1 MITGKNILCFANDWD
16 ADPTSKHQ
24 VMKVLARHNRVLWV
38 ESTGLRRPGAN
49 AGDAARMQAKIQKF
63 LKGPRTVA
71 PGLTVLTPLV
81 IPFHDWRGVPTFNAH
96 WLSWYVKRQLSK
108 LGMNP
113 FQFWSF
119 MPTTARFLSHLRPD
133 KVVYYCVDEW
143 SAFTFLNGKLME
155 QMEGDLI
162 RRSDVVI
169 ASAEKLYESKRR
181 LNRHTYLVPH
191 GVDSEHFGKAL
202 RAETV
207 VPEEIVRLPR
217 PTIGF
222 WGLIHEWIDLDL
234 VRQVA
239 EQRPQWSF
247 VFVGKVGVDCGSLAR
262 RPNVH
267 FPGVR
272 PYESLPAFAKGFTA
286 AILPF
291 KINRLTEN
299 VNPIKLREYLAAGLP
314 VVSTPLREAKVYR
327 NVVRFGADAEEFCH
341 ALDLAVQDTSQKAVQ
356 TRLDAVS
363 GATWEARVEQI
374 SRHVEEAE

>member
-1 MITGKNILCFANDWD
+1 M
-16 ADPTSKHQ
+16 
-24 VMKVLARHNRVLWV
+24 
-38 ESTGLRRPGAN
+38 
-49 AGDAARMQAKIQKF
+49 
-63 LKGPRTVA
+63 
-71 PGLTVLTPLV
+71 
-81 IPFHDWRGVPTFNAH
+81 
-96 WLSWYVKRQLSK
+96 
-108 LGMNP
+108 
-113 FQFWSF
+113 
-119 MPTTARFLSHLRPD
+119 
-133 KVVYYCVDEW
+133 
-143 SAFTFLNGKLME
+143 
-155 QMEGDLI
+155 
-162 RRSDVVI
+162 
-169 ASAEKLYESKRR
+169 
-181 LNRHTYLVPH
+181 PH

-272 PYESLPAFAKGFTA
+272 PYESLSAFAKGFTA

>member
-1 MITGKNILCFANDWD
+1 MTGQNILCFANDWD

-24 VMKVLARHNRVLWV
+24 VMKVLAKHNRVLWV

-49 AGDAARMQAKIQKF
+49 AGDAARIKAKIKKF
-63 LKGPRTVA
+63 LRGPRTVA
-71 PGLTVLTPLV
+71 TNLMVLTPLV
-81 IPFHDWRGVPTFNAH
+81 IPFHDLPGVPTFNAN
-96 WLSWYVKRQLSK
+96 WLSWYVKRQLAK

-113 FQFWSF
+113 FQLWTF
-119 MPTTARFLSHLRPD
+119 MPTTARLLSHLKPE

-169 ASAEKLYESKRR
+169 TSAEKLYESKRR
-181 LNRHTYLVPH
+181 LNPHTYLVPH

-207 VPEEIVRLPR
+207 VPEEIARLPR

-222 WGLIHEWIDLDL
+222 WGLIHEWIDVDL

-247 VFVGKVGVDCGSLAR
+247 VFVGKVGVDCGALAR
-262 RPNVH
+262 LPNVH

-341 ALDLAVQDTSQKAVQ
+341 ALDLAVQDTSEKAVQ
-356 TRLDAVS
+356 TRLDAVNWE
-363 GATWEARVEQI
+363 TWEARVEQI
-374 SRHVEEAE
+374 SRHVEEAG